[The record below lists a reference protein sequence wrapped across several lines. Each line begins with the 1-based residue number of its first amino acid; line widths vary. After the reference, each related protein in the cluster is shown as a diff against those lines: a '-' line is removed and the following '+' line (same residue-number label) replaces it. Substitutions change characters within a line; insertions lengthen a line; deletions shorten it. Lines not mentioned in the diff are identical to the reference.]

1 MEQWL
6 ELSAHMLSLSLFTVG
21 GVLVAAPEMHQFL
34 VDDMHWLTDLQFT
47 SSIALAQAAP
57 GPNVL
62 FVALLGWNIGVNA
75 STEMGSSASL
85 SGFVPIVGALVAL
98 FSIIAPSAS
107 FAYFAGRWLN
117 HNRNCRAVQAF
128 RSGVAPIV
136 IGLLVASGWRLAS
149 IPNSLVA
156 DHVVYL
162 VAAISTLVVWRSRVH
177 VLWLIAAGAVLGFA
191 GVV

>member
-6 ELSAHMLSLSLFTVG
+6 ELSAHMFSLSLFTVG
-21 GVLVAAPEMHQFL
+21 GVLVTAPEMHQFL
-34 VDDMHWLTDLQFT
+34 VDEMHWLTDLQFAG
-47 SSIALAQAAP
+47 SIALAQAAP

-75 STEMGSSASL
+75 TAELGTSGSL
-85 SGFVPIVGALVAL
+85 STLVPIVGALVAL

-107 FAYFAGRWLN
+107 FAYFAGRWLDR
-117 HNRNCRAVQAF
+117 NRNCRAVQAF

-136 IGLLVASGWRLAS
+136 VGLLVASGWRLAS
-149 IPNSLVA
+149 IPNSPAA

-162 VAAISTLVVWRSRVH
+162 LAAISTIVVWRSRVH
-177 VLWLIAAGAVLGFA
+177 VLWLIAAGAALGFI